1 MALLHDMEAR
11 RCHNL
16 CTRGQDRRLRV
27 GVVGF
32 VGTLALAIAF
42 AKAGAPPMVRWLL
55 AVPFFVAIV
64 AVAQALTGTCSYL
77 ASRGLRDRGEGKEI
91 IIDPEELHLIRARGR
106 RILMACVAIALI
118 AAGLFAQIGGA

>member
-1 MALLHDMEAR
+1 MEAR

-32 VGTLALAIAF
+32 VGTLTLAIAF
-42 AKAGAPPMVRWLL
+42 AKVGAPPMVRWLL

-64 AVAQALTGTCSYL
+64 SVAQALYGTCSYL
-77 ASRGLRDRGEGKEI
+77 AAQGLRDRGEGKEI
-91 IIDPEELHLIRARGR
+91 IIDPEELRLIRTRGR
-106 RILMACVAIALI
+106 RIVMASVAVALI
-118 AAGLFAQIGGA
+118 AAGLFAQIGGV